1 MVYCREYIVIKIR
14 VLYNCVKCFRE
25 RADIRGWYKRRG
37 ENRAGTQGRRVM
49 ISRGKFSWKEDWV
62 FVVGGLL
69 VLALLL
75 LDGAVEASFEE
86 KMLNEQIFDLELYLI
101 STIISALANGI
112 MVGLTIVVVAYFVF
126 LVMCI
131 CSGRNGKCAWF
142 FAEVDNGVL
151 LRKGKFVYIFWDENV
166 YEAQEMTE
174 YVLGGQDIA

>member
-1 MVYCREYIVIKIR
+1 
-14 VLYNCVKCFRE
+14 
-25 RADIRGWYKRRG
+25 
-37 ENRAGTQGRRVM
+37 M

-142 FAEVDNGVL
+142 FAGVDKL
-151 LRKGKFVYIFWDENV
+151 CAFAKRKICLYF
-166 YEAQEMTE
+166 
-174 YVLGGQDIA
+174 LG